1 VTRVLVVEDSATILL
16 LLKTRLEMA
25 GYEVVTAANGAAA
38 LESVRDE
45 QPDLVVMDVM
55 LPAKSGMEV
64 LAEMRGSGDETP
76 VIVCTAHR
84 DEADRSGAMAA
95 GANDYILKPIDFEEL
110 FRKIES
116 LVS

>member
-16 LLKTRLEMA
+16 LLRTRLEMA
-25 GYEVVTAANGAAA
+25 GYEVVTASSGAGA
-38 LESVRDE
+38 LDALRDE

-55 LPAKSGMEV
+55 LPGKSGMEV
-64 LAEMRGSGDETP
+64 LAEMRSAGDETP

-95 GANDYILKPIDFEEL
+95 GANDYIVKPIDFEEL
-110 FRKIES
+110 FEKLRG
-116 LVS
+116 LLD